1 MLKNQSKGNTTQ
13 QINNYVRAQQLIH
26 RRLQYLQA
34 LKKADR
40 IRQDA
45 SAFTLPLV
53 DKTNVN
59 QLNQLTLGIN

>member
-1 MLKNQSKGNTTQ
+1 MKPNVTQ

-40 IRQDA
+40 IRQDT
-45 SAFTLPLV
+45 SAFTLPLI

-59 QLNQLTLGIN
+59 QLNQLTLGVN